1 MSYLDKNIL
10 LTITQ
15 LIHMSVWTIMI
26 YVTFYHPEFTI
37 LYVLPI
43 WYLTY
48 AVFDECIFDIFE
60 INLGRNPKDSN
71 LLHQYGAQ
79 LFTFSYHDP
88 LEPRGLLILGFIIG
102 VYSLKFQKI
111 H

>member
-48 AVFDECIFDIFE
+48 AIFDECIFDMFE
-60 INLGRNPKDSN
+60 INLGRNRYDSN
-71 LLHQYGAQ
+71 KLHQYGVK
-79 LFTFSYHDP
+79 LFPFSLNDT
-88 LEPRGLLILGFIIG
+88 IL
-102 VYSLKFQKI
+102 
-111 H
+111 